1 VEGDT
6 QRKQRVEIGLS
17 NADSTE
23 IVDDGSLT
31 AGQQVLVH

>member
-1 VEGDT
+1 MEGDT
-6 QRKQRVEIGLS
+6 QRKQQVETGLA